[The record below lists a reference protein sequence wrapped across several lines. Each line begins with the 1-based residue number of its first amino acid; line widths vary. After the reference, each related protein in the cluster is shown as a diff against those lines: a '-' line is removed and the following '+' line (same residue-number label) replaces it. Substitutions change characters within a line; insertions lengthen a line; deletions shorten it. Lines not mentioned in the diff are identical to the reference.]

1 MQDLVKQ
8 EQFEL
13 EVLDRMNSAKVLRGL
28 TFGGGTMLRLCHGL
42 NRYSVDLDF
51 WSADKIDSRAL
62 FKDIETMLALAYSLT
77 DAADKFNTLLFE
89 IRSKNYPR
97 LLKIEIRK
105 EGRVAA
111 VERSIAFSEHSN
123 IQVILN
129 TVSLKD
135 MMTAKTEALL
145 DRKEIRDAFDMEFL
159 VKKGIAP
166 AASPETRA
174 RARAV
179 ISSFTKKDYASKLG
193 SLLEEDDREYYSS
206 ENFKILLSAL
216 KTDTENLHQKPNG
229 RRIK

>member
-1 MQDLVKQ
+1 MQDLIKQ

-13 EVLDRMNSAKVLRGL
+13 EVLDRMNSAKALRGL
-28 TFGGGTMLRLCHGL
+28 IFGGGTMLRLCHGL

-51 WSADKIDSRAL
+51 WSAGKIDGSAL
-62 FKDIETMLALAYSLT
+62 FKDIEALLASAYSIT

-105 EGRVAA
+105 EKKNVS
-111 VERSIAFSEHSN
+111 VERSIAFSKHSN

-129 TVSLKD
+129 TISLNH
-135 MMTAKTEALL
+135 MMVAKTEALL

-166 AASPETRA
+166 TTSHETREQ
-174 RARAV
+174 ARAV
-179 ISSFTKKDYASKLG
+179 IASFTKKDYTSKLG
-193 SLLEEDDREYYSS
+193 SLLEEEDRKYYSS

-216 KTDTENLHQKPNG
+216 ESDTENSHQKLKS
-229 RRIK
+229 RKIK